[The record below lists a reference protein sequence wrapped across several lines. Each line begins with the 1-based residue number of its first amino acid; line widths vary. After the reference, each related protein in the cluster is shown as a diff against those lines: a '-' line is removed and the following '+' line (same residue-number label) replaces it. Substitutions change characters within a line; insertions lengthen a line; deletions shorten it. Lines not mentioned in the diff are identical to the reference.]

1 MSDCDG
7 DGVSDVRDVVRG
19 GGSDGSG
26 DGGDMSALFAK

>member
-7 DGVSDVRDVVRG
+7 DGVSDDRVVVR

-26 DGGDMSALFAK
+26 DGDDMSALFAK